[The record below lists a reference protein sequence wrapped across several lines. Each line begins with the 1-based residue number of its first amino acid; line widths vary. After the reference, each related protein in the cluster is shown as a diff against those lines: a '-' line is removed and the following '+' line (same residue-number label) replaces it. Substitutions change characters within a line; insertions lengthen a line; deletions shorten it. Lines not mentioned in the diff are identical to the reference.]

1 MTTTLPPGPAVLP
14 AAPVRPADL
23 ERRLH
28 AYALDRVAG
37 WGLPLGV
44 AAALVAGGAATW
56 LVVLAPL
63 LLGAV
68 LVVLGAT
75 LLSRRGATPGMALL
89 GLRVETQGG
98 ALTLPDAVRRQAVLA
113 LAGLPTFGLG
123 LATLAWTAAAD
134 VSGRRR
140 GWHDELVGTV
150 VVDARPVP
158 EVVVGPERP
167 QPIVNLTAM
176 RLVPPEPTPA
186 SVPPDVPVPPTP
198 AAPTPAARE
207 PAPTPTPTPTPA
219 ATPEPPAPAPG
230 RRRAAAPAATR
241 APEPVPPRRAA
252 RAETRWRATA
262 DTGETVLVRGLT
274 LLGRGPQPREGE
286 PVADLVAL
294 PSTDM
299 SVSKTHAQLQL
310 SDDGSLVVMDR
321 GSTNGSVLIRQGV
334 PRHLSP
340 GRPVTLLDG
349 DVLRLGDRVLE
360 ISGER

>member
-1 MTTTLPPGPAVLP
+1 MTTTLPPGSAVLP
-14 AAPVRPADL
+14 ATAVRPADL

-37 WGLPLGV
+37 WGLPLGL
-44 AAALVAGGAATW
+44 AAALVVGGATTW

-68 LVVLGAT
+68 LVVLGAA
-75 LLSRRGATPGMALL
+75 LLSSRGATPGMALL
-89 GLRVETQGG
+89 GLRVERPDG
-98 ALTLPDAVRRQAVLA
+98 ALTLSAAVRRQAVLA

-158 EVVVGPERP
+158 AAVVGPERP

-186 SVPPDVPVPPTP
+186 GVAPDVPV
-198 AAPTPAARE
+198 
-207 PAPTPTPTPTPA
+207 TPTPA
-219 ATPEPPAPAPG
+219 DPLPTPEPPAPAPG

-252 RAETRWRATA
+252 RPATRWRATA

-286 PVADLVAL
+286 SVADLVAL

>member
-1 MTTTLPPGPAVLP
+1 M
-14 AAPVRPADL
+14 PV
-23 ERRLH
+23 
-28 AYALDRVAG
+28 
-37 WGLPLGV
+37 
-44 AAALVAGGAATW
+44 
-56 LVVLAPL
+56 
-63 LLGAV
+63 
-68 LVVLGAT
+68 
-75 LLSRRGATPGMALL
+75 
-89 GLRVETQGG
+89 
-98 ALTLPDAVRRQAVLA
+98 
-113 LAGLPTFGLG
+113 
-123 LATLAWTAAAD
+123 
-134 VSGRRR
+134 
-140 GWHDELVGTV
+140 
-150 VVDARPVP
+150 
-158 EVVVGPERP
+158 
-167 QPIVNLTAM
+167 
-176 RLVPPEPTPA
+176 
-186 SVPPDVPVPPTP
+186 
-198 AAPTPAARE
+198 
-207 PAPTPTPTPTPA
+207 TPTPA
-219 ATPEPPAPAPG
+219 DPLPTPEPPAPAPG

-252 RAETRWRATA
+252 RPATRWRATA

-286 PVADLVAL
+286 SVADLVAL

>member
-1 MTTTLPPGPAVLP
+1 MTTTLPPRP
-14 AAPVRPADL
+14 AAAVRPADL

-44 AAALVAGGAATW
+44 AAALVARGAATW
-56 LVVLAPL
+56 LVVLTPL

-75 LLSRRGATPGMALL
+75 LLSTRGATPGMALL
-89 GLRVETQGG
+89 GLRVETPGG

-186 SVPPDVPVPPTP
+186 SVPPDVPVSPTP
-198 AAPTPAARE
+198 AAPFPATGE
-207 PAPTPTPTPTPA
+207 PTPAPTP
-219 ATPEPPAPAPG
+219 EFPAPAPG

-252 RAETRWRATA
+252 RPETRWLATA

-286 PVADLVAL
+286 SVADLVAL
-294 PSTDM
+294 SSTDM

>member
-14 AAPVRPADL
+14 ATAVRPADL

-37 WGLPLGV
+37 WGLPLGL
-44 AAALVAGGAATW
+44 AAALVVGEAATW

-68 LVVLGAT
+68 LVVLGAA
-75 LLSRRGATPGMALL
+75 LLSSRGATPGMALL
-89 GLRVETQGG
+89 GLRVETPGG
-98 ALTLPDAVRRQAVLA
+98 ALPLSAAVRRQAVLA

-158 EVVVGPERP
+158 AAVVGPERP

-186 SVPPDVPVPPTP
+186 GVAPDVPV
-198 AAPTPAARE
+198 
-207 PAPTPTPTPTPA
+207 TPTPA
-219 ATPEPPAPAPG
+219 DPLPTPEPPAPAPG

-252 RAETRWRATA
+252 RPETRWRATA

-286 PVADLVAL
+286 SAADLVAL

-334 PRHLSP
+334 PRHLSA

-349 DVLRLGDRVLE
+349 DVLHLGDRVLE

>member
-1 MTTTLPPGPAVLP
+1 MTTTLPPRP
-14 AAPVRPADL
+14 AAAVRPADL

-44 AAALVAGGAATW
+44 AAALVARGAATW

-75 LLSRRGATPGMALL
+75 LLSTRGATPGMALL
-89 GLRVETQGG
+89 GLRVETPGG

-198 AAPTPAARE
+198 AAPFPATGE

-219 ATPEPPAPAPG
+219 PTPELPAPAPG

-252 RAETRWRATA
+252 RPEARWRATA

-286 PVADLVAL
+286 SVADLVAL
-294 PSTDM
+294 SSTDM

>member
-1 MTTTLPPGPAVLP
+1 MTTTLPPGSAVLP
-14 AAPVRPADL
+14 ATAVRPADL

-37 WGLPLGV
+37 WGLPLGL
-44 AAALVAGGAATW
+44 AAALVVGGATTW

-68 LVVLGAT
+68 LVVLGAA
-75 LLSRRGATPGMALL
+75 LLSSRGATPGMALL
-89 GLRVETQGG
+89 GLRVERPDG
-98 ALTLPDAVRRQAVLA
+98 ALTLSAAVRRQAVLA

-158 EVVVGPERP
+158 AAVVGPERP

-186 SVPPDVPVPPTP
+186 GVAPDVPV
-198 AAPTPAARE
+198 
-207 PAPTPTPTPTPA
+207 TPTPA
-219 ATPEPPAPAPG
+219 DPLPTPEPPAPAPG

-252 RAETRWRATA
+252 RPATR
-262 DTGETVLVRGLT
+262 
-274 LLGRGPQPREGE
+274 LGRGPQPREGE
-286 PVADLVAL
+286 SVADLVAL

>member
-14 AAPVRPADL
+14 ATAVRPADL

-37 WGLPLGV
+37 WGLPLGL
-44 AAALVAGGAATW
+44 AAALVVGGATTW

-75 LLSRRGATPGMALL
+75 LLSTRGATPGMALL
-89 GLRVETQGG
+89 GLRVETPGG

-158 EVVVGPERP
+158 AAVVGPERP

-176 RLVPPEPTPA
+176 RLVPPEPTAA
-186 SVPPDVPVPPTP
+186 SVPPDVPVTPPP
-198 AAPTPAARE
+198 AAPFPATGE
-207 PAPTPTPTPTPA
+207 PAPTPTPA

-252 RAETRWRATA
+252 RPETRWRATA

-286 PVADLVAL
+286 SVADLVAL

>member
-1 MTTTLPPGPAVLP
+1 VTTTLPPGPAVLP
-14 AAPVRPADL
+14 ATAVRPADL

-37 WGLPLGV
+37 WGLPLGL
-44 AAALVAGGAATW
+44 AAALVVGEAATW

-68 LVVLGAT
+68 LVVLGAA
-75 LLSRRGATPGMALL
+75 LLSSRGATPGMALL
-89 GLRVETQGG
+89 GLRVETPGG
-98 ALTLPDAVRRQAVLA
+98 ALTLSAAVRRQAVLA

-140 GWHDELVGTV
+140 GWHDELVGAV

-158 EVVVGPERP
+158 AAVVGPERP

-186 SVPPDVPVPPTP
+186 GVAPDVPV
-198 AAPTPAARE
+198 
-207 PAPTPTPTPTPA
+207 TPTPA
-219 ATPEPPAPAPG
+219 DPLHATPLPATPLPATPEPPAPAPG

-252 RAETRWRATA
+252 RPETRWRATA

-286 PVADLVAL
+286 SAADLVAL

-334 PRHLSP
+334 PRHLSA

-349 DVLRLGDRVLE
+349 DVLHLGDRVLE

>member
-14 AAPVRPADL
+14 ATAVRPADL

-75 LLSRRGATPGMALL
+75 LLSTRGATPGMALL
-89 GLRVETQGG
+89 DLRVETPGG

-176 RLVPPEPTPA
+176 RLVPPEPTAA
-186 SVPPDVPVPPTP
+186 SVPPDVPV
-198 AAPTPAARE
+198 
-207 PAPTPTPTPTPA
+207 TPTPA
-219 ATPEPPAPAPG
+219 LLSAPRPMCLPSTNTRAEPASMTLSRVHQATPPQTKPQA
-230 RRRAAAPAATR
+230 RAMT
-241 APEPVPPRRAA
+241 RAA
-252 RAETRWRATA
+252 RR
-262 DTGETVLVRGLT
+262 TVRF
-274 LLGRGPQPREGE
+274 
-286 PVADLVAL
+286 A
-294 PSTDM
+294 M
-299 SVSKTHAQLQL
+299 
-310 SDDGSLVVMDR
+310 
-321 GSTNGSVLIRQGV
+321 
-334 PRHLSP
+334 
-340 GRPVTLLDG
+340 
-349 DVLRLGDRVLE
+349 
-360 ISGER
+360 

>member
-1 MTTTLPPGPAVLP
+1 MASRSPWTARDHHPAP
-14 AAPVRPADL
+14 EA
-23 ERRLH
+23 

-44 AAALVAGGAATW
+44 AAALVARGAATW
-56 LVVLAPL
+56 LVVLTPL

-75 LLSRRGATPGMALL
+75 LLSTRGATPGMALL
-89 GLRVETQGG
+89 GLRVETPGG

-186 SVPPDVPVPPTP
+186 SVPPDVPVSPTP
-198 AAPTPAARE
+198 AAPFPATGE
-207 PAPTPTPTPTPA
+207 PTPAPTP
-219 ATPEPPAPAPG
+219 EFPAPAPG

-241 APEPVPPRRAA
+241 APEPVP
-252 RAETRWRATA
+252 
-262 DTGETVLVRGLT
+262 TVLVRGLT

-286 PVADLVAL
+286 SVADLVAL
-294 PSTDM
+294 SSTDM

>member
-1 MTTTLPPGPAVLP
+1 VTTTLPPGPAVLP
-14 AAPVRPADL
+14 ATAVRPADL

-37 WGLPLGV
+37 WGLPLGL

-68 LVVLGAT
+68 LVVLGAA
-75 LLSRRGATPGMALL
+75 LLSSRGATPGMALL
-89 GLRVETQGG
+89 GLRVETPGG
-98 ALTLPDAVRRQAVLA
+98 ALTLPAAVRRQAVLA

-158 EVVVGPERP
+158 AAVVGPERP

-186 SVPPDVPVPPTP
+186 GVAPDVPV
-198 AAPTPAARE
+198 
-207 PAPTPTPTPTPA
+207 TPTPA
-219 ATPEPPAPAPG
+219 DPLPTPEPPAPAPG

-252 RAETRWRATA
+252 RPETRWRATA

-286 PVADLVAL
+286 SAADLVAL

-334 PRHLSP
+334 PRHLSA

>member
-1 MTTTLPPGPAVLP
+1 MTATLPPGPAVLP
-14 AAPVRPADL
+14 AAAVRPADL

-37 WGLPLGV
+37 WGLPLGL
-44 AAALVAGGAATW
+44 AAALVAGEAATW
-56 LVVLAPL
+56 LVLLAPL
-63 LLGAV
+63 LLGVA
-68 LVVLGAT
+68 LVVLGAA
-75 LLSRRGATPGMALL
+75 LLSSRGATPGMALL
-89 GLRVETQGG
+89 GLRVETQSG

-113 LAGLPTFGLG
+113 LAGPPTFGLG

-134 VSGRRR
+134 ASRRR

-158 EVVVGPERP
+158 EVEAAAERP

-176 RLVPPEPTPA
+176 RLVPPEPASTPPDASVTPA
-186 SVPPDVPVPPTP
+186 TVTGEPV
-198 AAPTPAARE
+198 
-207 PAPTPTPTPTPA
+207 PTPTP
-219 ATPEPPAPAPG
+219 EPRTPAPG

-241 APEPVPPRRAA
+241 APEPVEPRRAA
-252 RAETRWRATA
+252 RPETRWRATA

-274 LLGRGPQPREGE
+274 LFGRGPQPREGE
-286 PVADLVAL
+286 SVADLVAL
-294 PSTDM
+294 ESADM

-321 GSTNGSVLIRQGV
+321 GSTNGSVLIRQAV

-360 ISGER
+360 ISSER

>member
-1 MTTTLPPGPAVLP
+1 MTTTLPPGSAVLP
-14 AAPVRPADL
+14 ATAVRPADL

-37 WGLPLGV
+37 WGLPLGL
-44 AAALVAGGAATW
+44 AAALVVGGAATW

-68 LVVLGAT
+68 LVVLGAA
-75 LLSRRGATPGMALL
+75 LLSSRGATPGMALL
-89 GLRVETQGG
+89 GLRVETPGG
-98 ALTLPDAVRRQAVLA
+98 ALTLSAAVRRQAVLA

-158 EVVVGPERP
+158 AAVVGPERP

-186 SVPPDVPVPPTP
+186 GVAPDVPV
-198 AAPTPAARE
+198 
-207 PAPTPTPTPTPA
+207 TPTPA
-219 ATPEPPAPAPG
+219 DPLPTPEPPAPAPG

-252 RAETRWRATA
+252 RPETRWRATA

-286 PVADLVAL
+286 SVADLVAL

>member
-14 AAPVRPADL
+14 ATAVRPADL

-37 WGLPLGV
+37 WGLPLGL
-44 AAALVAGGAATW
+44 AAALVVGEAATW

-68 LVVLGAT
+68 LVVLGAA
-75 LLSRRGATPGMALL
+75 LLSSRGATPGMALL
-89 GLRVETQGG
+89 GLRVERPDG
-98 ALTLPDAVRRQAVLA
+98 ALTLSAAVRRQAVLA

-140 GWHDELVGTV
+140 GWHDELVGAV

-158 EVVVGPERP
+158 AAVVGPERP

-186 SVPPDVPVPPTP
+186 GVAPDVPV
-198 AAPTPAARE
+198 
-207 PAPTPTPTPTPA
+207 TPTPA
-219 ATPEPPAPAPG
+219 DPLPTPEPPAPAPG

-252 RAETRWRATA
+252 RPETRWRATA

-286 PVADLVAL
+286 SVADLVAL

-334 PRHLSP
+334 PRHLSA

-349 DVLRLGDRVLE
+349 DVLHLGDRVLE

>member
-1 MTTTLPPGPAVLP
+1 MTTTLPPGSAVLP
-14 AAPVRPADL
+14 ATAVRPADL

-37 WGLPLGV
+37 WGLPLGL
-44 AAALVAGGAATW
+44 AAALVVGGATTW

-68 LVVLGAT
+68 LVVLGAA
-75 LLSRRGATPGMALL
+75 LLSSRGATPGMALL
-89 GLRVETQGG
+89 GLRVERPDG
-98 ALTLPDAVRRQAVLA
+98 ALTLSAAVRRQAVLA

-158 EVVVGPERP
+158 AAVVGPERP

-186 SVPPDVPVPPTP
+186 GVAPDVPV
-198 AAPTPAARE
+198 
-207 PAPTPTPTPTPA
+207 TPTPA
-219 ATPEPPAPAPG
+219 DPLPTPEPPAPAPG

-252 RAETRWRATA
+252 RPETRWRATA

-286 PVADLVAL
+286 SVADLVAL

>member
-1 MTTTLPPGPAVLP
+1 VTTTLPPRP
-14 AAPVRPADL
+14 AAAVRPADL

-44 AAALVAGGAATW
+44 AAALVARGAATW
-56 LVVLAPL
+56 LVVLTPL

-75 LLSRRGATPGMALL
+75 LLSTRGATPGMALL
-89 GLRVETQGG
+89 GLRVETPGG

-186 SVPPDVPVPPTP
+186 SVPPDVPVSPTP
-198 AAPTPAARE
+198 AAPFPATGE
-207 PAPTPTPTPTPA
+207 PTPAPTPAPTP
-219 ATPEPPAPAPG
+219 EFPAPAPG

-252 RAETRWRATA
+252 RPETRWLATA

-286 PVADLVAL
+286 SVADLVAL
-294 PSTDM
+294 SSTDM

>member
-1 MTTTLPPGPAVLP
+1 MTATLPPGPAVLP
-14 AAPVRPADL
+14 AAAVRPADL

-37 WGLPLGV
+37 WGLPLGL
-44 AAALVAGGAATW
+44 AAALVAGEAATW
-56 LVVLAPL
+56 LVLLAPL
-63 LLGAV
+63 LLGVA
-68 LVVLGAT
+68 LVVLGAA
-75 LLSRRGATPGMALL
+75 LLSSRGATPGMALL
-89 GLRVETQGG
+89 GLRVETQSG

-113 LAGLPTFGLG
+113 LAGPPTFGLG

-134 VSGRRR
+134 ASGRRR

-158 EVVVGPERP
+158 EVEAAAERP

-176 RLVPPEPTPA
+176 RLVPPEPASTPPDASVTPA
-186 SVPPDVPVPPTP
+186 TVTGEPV
-198 AAPTPAARE
+198 
-207 PAPTPTPTPTPA
+207 PTPTP
-219 ATPEPPAPAPG
+219 EPRTPAPG

-241 APEPVPPRRAA
+241 APEPVEPRRAA
-252 RAETRWRATA
+252 RPETRWRATA

-274 LLGRGPQPREGE
+274 LFGRGPQPREGE
-286 PVADLVAL
+286 SVADLVAL
-294 PSTDM
+294 ESADM

-321 GSTNGSVLIRQGV
+321 GSTNGSVLIRQAV

-340 GRPVTLLDG
+340 GRPVTLLVG

-360 ISGER
+360 ISSER

>member
-14 AAPVRPADL
+14 ATAVRPADL

-37 WGLPLGV
+37 WGLPLGL
-44 AAALVAGGAATW
+44 AAALVVGEAATW

-68 LVVLGAT
+68 LVVLGAA
-75 LLSRRGATPGMALL
+75 LLSSRGATPGMALL
-89 GLRVETQGG
+89 GLRVERPDG
-98 ALTLPDAVRRQAVLA
+98 ALTLSAAVRRQAVLA

-158 EVVVGPERP
+158 AAVVGPERP

-186 SVPPDVPVPPTP
+186 GVAPDVPV
-198 AAPTPAARE
+198 
-207 PAPTPTPTPTPA
+207 TPTPA
-219 ATPEPPAPAPG
+219 DPLHATPLPATPLPATPEPPAPAPG

-252 RAETRWRATA
+252 RPETRWRATA

-286 PVADLVAL
+286 SAADLVAL

-334 PRHLSP
+334 PRHLSA

-349 DVLRLGDRVLE
+349 DVLHLGDRVLE

>member
-1 MTTTLPPGPAVLP
+1 MTTTLPPGSAVLP
-14 AAPVRPADL
+14 ATAVRPADL

-37 WGLPLGV
+37 WGLPLGL
-44 AAALVAGGAATW
+44 AAALVVGGATTW

-68 LVVLGAT
+68 LVVLGAA
-75 LLSRRGATPGMALL
+75 LLSSRGATPGMALL
-89 GLRVETQGG
+89 GLRVERPDG
-98 ALTLPDAVRRQAVLA
+98 ALTLSAAVRRQAVLA

-158 EVVVGPERP
+158 AAVVGPERP

-186 SVPPDVPVPPTP
+186 GVAPDVPV
-198 AAPTPAARE
+198 
-207 PAPTPTPTPTPA
+207 TPTPA
-219 ATPEPPAPAPG
+219 DPLPTPEPPAPAPG

-252 RAETRWRATA
+252 RPETRWRATA

-286 PVADLVAL
+286 SVADLVAL

-334 PRHLSP
+334 PRHLSA

-349 DVLRLGDRVLE
+349 DVLHLGDRVLE

>member
-1 MTTTLPPGPAVLP
+1 VTTTLPPGSAVLP
-14 AAPVRPADL
+14 ATAVRPADL

-37 WGLPLGV
+37 WGLPLGL
-44 AAALVAGGAATW
+44 AAALVVGGATTW

-68 LVVLGAT
+68 LVVLGAA
-75 LLSRRGATPGMALL
+75 LLSSRGATPGMALL
-89 GLRVETQGG
+89 GLRVERPDG
-98 ALTLPDAVRRQAVLA
+98 ALTLSAAVRRQAVLA

-158 EVVVGPERP
+158 AAVVGPERP

-186 SVPPDVPVPPTP
+186 GVAPDVPV
-198 AAPTPAARE
+198 
-207 PAPTPTPTPTPA
+207 TPTPA
-219 ATPEPPAPAPG
+219 DPLPTPEPPAPAPG

-252 RAETRWRATA
+252 RPATRWRATA

-286 PVADLVAL
+286 SVADLVAL

>member
-14 AAPVRPADL
+14 ATAVRPADL

-37 WGLPLGV
+37 WGLPLGL

-68 LVVLGAT
+68 LVVLGAA
-75 LLSRRGATPGMALL
+75 LLSSRGATPGMALL
-89 GLRVETQGG
+89 GLRVETPGG
-98 ALTLPDAVRRQAVLA
+98 ALTLSAAVRRQAVLA

-158 EVVVGPERP
+158 EVVRGPERP

-186 SVPPDVPVPPTP
+186 GVAPDVPV
-198 AAPTPAARE
+198 
-207 PAPTPTPTPTPA
+207 TPTPA
-219 ATPEPPAPAPG
+219 DPLHATPLPATPLPATPEPPAPAPG

-252 RAETRWRATA
+252 RQETRWRATA

-286 PVADLVAL
+286 SAADLVAL

-334 PRHLSP
+334 PRHLSA

>member
-1 MTTTLPPGPAVLP
+1 MTTTLPPGPA
-14 AAPVRPADL
+14 AAVRPADL

-44 AAALVAGGAATW
+44 AAALVARGAATW

-75 LLSRRGATPGMALL
+75 LLSTRGATPGMALL
-89 GLRVETQGG
+89 GLRVETPGG

-198 AAPTPAARE
+198 AAPFPATGE
-207 PAPTPTPTPTPA
+207 PAPTPTPAPTP
-219 ATPEPPAPAPG
+219 ELPAPAPG

-241 APEPVPPRRAA
+241 APDPVPPRRAA
-252 RAETRWRATA
+252 PPETRWRATA

-286 PVADLVAL
+286 SVADLVAL

-334 PRHLSP
+334 PRHLSA

>member
-14 AAPVRPADL
+14 ATAVRPADL

-68 LVVLGAT
+68 LVVLGAA
-75 LLSRRGATPGMALL
+75 LLSSRGATPGMALL
-89 GLRVETQGG
+89 GLRVETPGG
-98 ALTLPDAVRRQAVLA
+98 ALTLSAAVRRQAVLA

-140 GWHDELVGTV
+140 GWHDELVGAV

-158 EVVVGPERP
+158 AAVVGPERP

-176 RLVPPEPTPA
+176 RLVPPEPTAA
-186 SVPPDVPVPPTP
+186 SVPPDVPVTPPP
-198 AAPTPAARE
+198 AAPFPATGE
-207 PAPTPTPTPTPA
+207 PAPTPTPA

-252 RAETRWRATA
+252 RPETRWRATA

-286 PVADLVAL
+286 SVADLVAL
-294 PSTDM
+294 LSTDM

-334 PRHLSP
+334 PRHLSA

-349 DVLRLGDRVLE
+349 DVLHLGDRVLE